1 MPVTARLS
9 KHFYD
14 RFGDQIANELVEWF
28 NQVDATYRSDLRE
41 INELN
46 FARFE
51 ARVGQQ
57 FAELET
63 RIARRF
69 AEAEALNVR
78 RFAEAEASNARQF
91 AELRVDLER
100 GLKEQT
106 RYLLLAVTAQMAAIM
121 GLYFR

>member
-9 KHFYD
+9 KNFYD
-14 RFGDQIANELVEWF
+14 RSGDQIANELVEWF
-28 NQVDATYRSDLRE
+28 NQVDATYRSDLRG

-51 ARVGQQ
+51 ARMGQQ